1 MKKLS
6 YKYENNEIRT
16 RDNGNVQS
24 YDKEESK
31 LNGKT
36 NGNSGAH
43 TLTHDKIIKSS
54 FNKNNIAT
62 IKDK

>member
-6 YKYENNEIRT
+6 YKYENKEIRT
-16 RDNGNVQS
+16 RDVQS

-31 LNGKT
+31 LNGKI

-43 TLTHDKIIKSS
+43 TLTHDKIIKSP
-54 FNKNNIAT
+54 FNKNKIAI

>member
-6 YKYENNEIRT
+6 NKYENNEIRT

-43 TLTHDKIIKSS
+43 TLTILSILVKAFSS
-54 FNKNNIAT
+54 HALEY
-62 IKDK
+62 